1 MFLTAIQMF
10 SLYSCQLFGF
20 RKYTLSDLK
29 ITVDMNW
36 FFSNLTVKFLPS
48 VFWSDFSFMSVRFAL
63 DPKCFLFCIST
74 LCTFRS
80 VFADSW
86 QCLDVIS
93 YSCFSTDTDN
103 AGRTHVRSTLTSG
116 LKPFQYIS
124 LLNLTAVPTPIAV
137 NNLLIG
143 FDWRRFSEWNWP
155 TEAFTKLKS
164 LLLCVCGTNIST
176 NLKFLWWPLIN
187 PGVCDCFSSV
197 AVEGWKYSV
206 VPALLSL

>member
-1 MFLTAIQMF
+1 MLICHICTCCTSAIVLTCFLYLKVVSWMFLTAIQMF

-36 FFSNLTVKFLPS
+36 FFFNLTVKFLPS

-116 LKPFQYIS
+116 LKPFQYIAPKF
-124 LLNLTAVPTPIAV
+124 N
-137 NNLLIG
+137 
-143 FDWRRFSEWNWP
+143 
-155 TEAFTKLKS
+155 
-164 LLLCVCGTNIST
+164 CGTDSYNC
-176 NLKFLWWPLIN
+176 K
-187 PGVCDCFSSV
+187 
-197 AVEGWKYSV
+197 
-206 VPALLSL
+206 